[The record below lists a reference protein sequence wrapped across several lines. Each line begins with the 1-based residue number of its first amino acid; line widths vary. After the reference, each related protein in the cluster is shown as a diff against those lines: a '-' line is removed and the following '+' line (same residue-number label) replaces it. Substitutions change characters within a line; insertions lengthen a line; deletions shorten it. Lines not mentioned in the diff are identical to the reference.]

1 MTLYYSNIENKK
13 KRLNSYNPSTVSR
26 QPRRLNNE
34 LNNAPEAAAAF
45 SSIEDILGAPLD
57 PSGGGGVVDLPV
69 VVDVPEVPDVPDEV
83 TVNGG
88 KKARIP
94 PHIRLMNGMIQRNFK
109 PISDDLT
116 KRHAI
121 IIKRLNKI
129 ENLIIAILCILIL
142 IALKIY
148 S

>member
-1 MTLYYSNIENKK
+1 MTLYYSNIENKRK
-13 KRLNSYNPSTVSR
+13 TLNSYNRMKRR
-26 QPRRLNNE
+26 QNNE
-34 LNNAPEAAAAF
+34 IISPGEALPAMSAF
-45 SSIEDILGAPLD
+45 STIEEALAAQLD
-57 PSGGGGVVDLPV
+57 PSGGDQIEVS
-69 VVDVPEVPDVPDEV
+69 DVADVADVADEV
-83 TVNGG
+83 IITGG
-88 KKARIP
+88 KNRP
-94 PHIRLMNGMIQRNFK
+94 LVPTHIKFMNGMIRRNFK
-109 PISDDLT
+109 PINDDLT

>member
-13 KRLNSYNPSTVSR
+13 KRLNSYNRMRR
-26 QPRRLNNE
+26 QNNE
-34 LNNAPEAAAAF
+34 LISPEVGVGTF
-45 SSIEDILGAPLD
+45 SSIEEILGAPLD
-57 PSGGGGVVDLPV
+57 PSGGGDQVD
-69 VVDVPEVPDVPDEV
+69 VVDVADEIDVADEV
-83 TVNGG
+83 ITNGG
-88 KKARIP
+88 RNKNRPSVPA
-94 PHIRLMNGMIQRNFK
+94 HIKFMNGMIRRNFK
-109 PISDDLT
+109 PINDDLT

-148 S
+148 G